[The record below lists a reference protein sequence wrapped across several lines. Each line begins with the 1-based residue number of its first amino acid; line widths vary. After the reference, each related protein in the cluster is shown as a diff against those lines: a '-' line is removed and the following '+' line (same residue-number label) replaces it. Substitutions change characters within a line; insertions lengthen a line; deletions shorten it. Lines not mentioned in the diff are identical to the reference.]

1 MIKINQG
8 HLLRKINFG
17 GLIMLISSLKGGFMR
32 KKINLNTKKTF
43 NACCQNDINDDLFV
57 PSRVKEV
64 ARKLDGQT
72 LPLGEAV
79 KKIQSVTYK
88 KVTINRELRFI
99 TIKVGPYGLK
109 VVRFHSS
116 RRKPPIKKAAAI

>member
-1 MIKINQG
+1 M
-8 HLLRKINFG
+8 
-17 GLIMLISSLKGGFMR
+17 S

-43 NACCQNDINDDLFV
+43 NVCRCDIYDDLCL
-57 PSRVKEV
+57 PPRVKEV

-88 KVTINRELRFI
+88 KVRINRKLRFI
-99 TIKVGPYGLK
+99 TIKVGPYGLR
-109 VVRFHSS
+109 VVRFRSS
-116 RRKPPIKKAAAI
+116 KRKNLVKKAAAV

>member
-1 MIKINQG
+1 
-8 HLLRKINFG
+8 
-17 GLIMLISSLKGGFMR
+17 MR
-32 KKINLNTKKTF
+32 KKINLNAKKTF

-88 KVTINRELRFI
+88 KVRINRKLRFI
-99 TIKVGPYGLK
+99 TIKVGPYGLR
-109 VVRFHSS
+109 VVRFRSS
-116 RRKPPIKKAAAI
+116 KRKNLVKKAAAV

>member
-1 MIKINQG
+1 M
-8 HLLRKINFG
+8 RKINFG
-17 GLIMLISSLKGGFMR
+17 GLIMLISSLKGGVMR

-72 LPLGEAV
+72 LSLGEAARE
-79 KKIQSVTYK
+79 IQNVTYK
-88 KVTINRELRFI
+88 KVTINRKLRFI

-109 VVRFHSS
+109 VVRFRSS
-116 RRKPPIKKAAAI
+116 RKKLIKKAAAV